1 MLKTIRV
8 TTEITPDREVRITL
22 PEDTPIGPAEIVV
35 VVAPQSPQA
44 APTFGDLLRSEF
56 FGMWRDREDIVDSA
70 EFARRLRAEGWSRT
84 P

>member
-22 PEDTPIGPAEIVV
+22 PDDTPVGPAEIVV
-35 VVAPQSPQA
+35 VVAPQSPQVTL
-44 APTFGDLLRSEF
+44 TFGDLLRSEF

-70 EFARRLRAEGWSRT
+70 EFARRLRAEGWSRR

>member
-8 TTEITPDREVRITL
+8 TTEITPDREIRITL
-22 PEDTPIGPAEIVV
+22 PDDTPVGPAEIVV
-35 VVAPQSPQA
+35 VVAPHSRQETA
-44 APTFGDLLRSEF
+44 TFGDLLRSEF

-84 P
+84 R

>member
-8 TTEITPDREVRITL
+8 TTEITADREVRIRL
-22 PEDTPIGPAEIVV
+22 PEDTPLGPAEIVV
-35 VVAPQSPQA
+35 VVAPQSPQVIQ
-44 APTFGDLLRSEF
+44 TFDDLLRSEF
-56 FGMWRDREDIVDSA
+56 FGMWRDREDIVDSV

>member
-22 PEDTPIGPAEIVV
+22 PEDTPVGPAEIVV
-35 VVAPQSPQA
+35 VVAPQSPQV

-56 FGMWRDREDIVDSA
+56 FGMWRDREDITDSA
-70 EFARRLRAEGWSRT
+70 EFARRLRTEGWSRI